1 MFRSIKKRDEILS
14 MTNGHIIKISDRIE
28 MTIKEFIASMVHAP
42 VDELSL
48 SESVILSVK
57 DYIASGKTMVNIGDF
72 DGDGF
77 FTLSL
82 NREDVAVMVRRAMG
96 YKEKKEGDLSKM
108 EATVFSQYLLPYI
121 EKFSDLF
128 RIPILGNKGMIELSK
143 FNYADGDYG
152 MMRRY
157 IAQTEAGELRFN
169 IFISQSLLRRSVAED
184 GTMDAAADSIL
195 VDLVAEMY
203 IKEMPLGDILKY
215 QPGDR
220 IDLPSPDSIELRE
233 KLTHSRVL
241 TGELGVVSD
250 LKSLKVLEIN

>member
-14 MTNGHIIKISDRIE
+14 MTNGHIQQISDRLE

-42 VDELSL
+42 VDELFL

-57 DYIASGKTMVNIGDF
+57 DYISDAKAMVNIGDF
-72 DGDGF
+72 DEDGF

-82 NREDVAVMVRRAMG
+82 NRDDVAMMVRRAMG

-108 EATVFSQYLLPYI
+108 EAKVFSHYLLPYI
-121 EKFSDLF
+121 ERFSELF
-128 RIPILGNKGMIELSK
+128 RIPVLEYKGMIELNR
-143 FNYADGDYG
+143 FNYADNDYG

-157 IAQTEAGELRFN
+157 IAKTEAGELRFN
-169 IFISQSLLRRSVAED
+169 IFISQSLLRRSVEGD
-184 GTMDAAADSIL
+184 GTMESATENIL
-195 VDLVAEMY
+195 VDLVAELY
-203 IKEMPLGDILKY
+203 IKQMSLGDISKIKA
-215 QPGDR
+215 GDR

-241 TGELGVVSD
+241 TGELGIVSD
-250 LKSLKVLEIN
+250 LKSLQVIDIN